1 MLIGLDETHT
11 GGCILAVEDNEINRL
26 VLEHTLLPLE
36 MPVHIAQDGL
46 KGIEAFRL
54 LIPLVVLMDV
64 SLPEK
69 NGFEVTAAIREIE
82 AETGIARTPIIAMTA
97 HALKEDRQR
106 CLDAGMDDYLAKPIS
121 PDHVVAK
128 IRAWLA
134 GNANSALQV
143 SNFR

>member
-54 LIPLVVLMDV
+54 LMPLVVLMDV

-82 AETGIARTPIIAMTA
+82 AETGMARTPLLYRLA
-97 HALKEDRQR
+97 EVSRQGASR
-106 CLDAGMDDYLAKPIS
+106 GARTPGPSS
-121 PDHVVAK
+121 PCP
-128 IRAWLA
+128 RP
-134 GNANSALQV
+134 
-143 SNFR
+143 